1 MRYNIPTRPLA
12 TDDATQMRLE
22 HTALR
27 KRMLVGQWILD
38 LEDELARHLPADR
51 RESWGPAD
59 LSSNPFEQ
67 ITRQLAVLY
76 NQAPVVTNNQ
86 GDIEQLTG
94 RNGYVTKAGL
104 WPLMQRGQEF
114 TIGLRECGVMVTVV
128 PHHKSEYIGE
138 RGLQYR
144 IVTPDNMLAYAHPDY
159 PDKPVKVLEM
169 RLRLDPFTQEHKW
182 IGDLYDITNL
192 NEPKYGM
199 YELNKDGT
207 IGNDV
212 SALYMGHDAMV
223 GEAYPFRYGTG
234 EPFIPMTLY
243 HAEKTGELFNAFDGS
258 TSVYGSLNCGVLFSM
273 WLHLVRDSA
282 WSQKYILGAGIAG
295 LNAMSG
301 DSTARRAAIATDPS
315 SILML
320 MSDPDAQGQPMVG
333 TFEPPVSPNDL
344 LEAITKYEVRVAT
357 SAGVSPDSI
366 TRKNADPRSG
376 YALSIDKAGQRAA
389 QRKYAPTQRIGDEEL
404 LGKSAALANRYLGTS
419 LPESGY
425 RIMYQSVGM
434 SPDELKAQRE
444 DIIEKLKAGLI
455 SPIMAVQELNPDLD
469 MQGAADLLRQIR
481 RERAE
486 FL

>member
-1 MRYNIPTRPLA
+1 
-12 TDDATQMRLE
+12 
-22 HTALR
+22 
-27 KRMLVGQWILD
+27 
-38 LEDELARHLPADR
+38 
-51 RESWGPAD
+51 
-59 LSSNPFEQ
+59 
-67 ITRQLAVLY
+67 
-76 NQAPVVTNNQ
+76 
-86 GDIEQLTG
+86 
-94 RNGYVTKAGL
+94 
-104 WPLMQRGQEF
+104 
-114 TIGLRECGVMVTVV
+114 
-128 PHHKSEYIGE
+128 
-138 RGLQYR
+138 
-144 IVTPDNMLAYAHPDY
+144 
-159 PDKPVKVLEM
+159 
-169 RLRLDPFTQEHKW
+169 
-182 IGDLYDITNL
+182 
-192 NEPKYGM
+192 
-199 YELNKDGT
+199 
-207 IGNDV
+207 
-212 SALYMGHDAMV
+212 
-223 GEAYPFRYGTG
+223 
-234 EPFIPMTLY
+234 MTLY

-301 DSTARRAAIATDPS
+301 DNMARRAAIATDPS

-376 YALSIDKAGQRAA
+376 YALSLDKAGQRSA
-389 QRKYAPTQRIGDEEL
+389 QRKYAPTQRMGDEEL
-404 LGKSAALANRYLGTS
+404 LAKSAALANRYLGTS
-419 LPESGY
+419 LPEQSY

-434 SPDELKAQRE
+434 SPDELQAQRL
-444 DIIEKLKAGLI
+444 DIIEKLNAGLI
-455 SPIMAVQELNPDLD
+455 SPIMAIQELNPDLD